1 MNKKILNLSLDIN
14 DNNYNEIIIFLQKN
28 KFDVNNTKIDEIIK
42 EKDEIKKEQLIK
54 QLKFDDSID
63 FTSSGN
69 AAQLF
74 SIFNNN
80 LDFCLKENKTTECIL
95 CGKKCLEEI
104 NEMQPF
110 ILLIVTI

>member
-1 MNKKILNLSLDIN
+1 MNKKILNLALDIN
-14 DNNYNEIIIFLQKN
+14 NNNYNEIIIFLQRN
-28 KFDVNNTKIDEIIK
+28 KFDVNNAKIDEIIK

-80 LDFCLKENKTTECIL
+80 LDFCLKENKVTECIL
-95 CGKKCLEEI
+95 CER
-104 NEMQPF
+104 
-110 ILLIVTI
+110 